1 MNEDRMNVIGQNGND
16 GLHYKEEESYVEEGY
31 MAPEPQ
37 PKNDISEEIKEIERI
52 IKRQLTPW
60 EIKDLQESPKTKTF
74 NSDEDDLKITY

>member
-1 MNEDRMNVIGQNGND
+1 MDVIGQNGNT
-16 GLHYKEEESYVEEGY
+16 GEHYEEEVKEEESYVEEGY